1 MTASA
6 QVCWSESC
14 LVVLV
19 LVLDRGAGQL
29 CGRSEVSVTIDDH
42 NVTHPKG
49 NADPCTR
56 SRFIAVGELAWVAN
70 WSRFSCQR
78 KDSVISQG

>member
-29 CGRSEVSVTIDDH
+29 CGRSDVNVTIDDH

-56 SRFIAVGELAWVAN
+56 SRFIAVGELA
-70 WSRFSCQR
+70 
-78 KDSVISQG
+78 